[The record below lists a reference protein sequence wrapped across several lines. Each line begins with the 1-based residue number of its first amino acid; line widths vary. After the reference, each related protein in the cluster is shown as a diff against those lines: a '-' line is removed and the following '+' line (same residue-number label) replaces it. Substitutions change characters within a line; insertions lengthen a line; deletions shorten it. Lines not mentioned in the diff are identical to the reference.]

1 MNNLEQWDVEA
12 KATSQLYRDILAKLT
27 DMQVEIEDWLELS
40 KLIQE
45 YGTKEFSQGKNLIK
59 TIYNL

>member
-1 MNNLEQWDVEA
+1 MDNLEQWDAEA
-12 KATSQLYRDILAKLT
+12 KVTSQLYRDILTKLT
-27 DMQVEIEDWLELS
+27 DMQVEIGDWLELS
-40 KLIQE
+40 KMIQE